1 MPESQQLV
9 LIQHH
14 FLQKNLFS
22 ENQEQ
27 GSWAE
32 CSRQNIIT
40 PREHLADSCCVL
52 SFKMPVIQSDLK
64 ILSVPLQDSYCF
76 RKSSCLIH
84 EIKSRSSWLSQQ
96 FPKWSCCSG
105 WWNHSVMAVHNHA
118 FKKSPLCLKTTGL
131 VQFLTLIGACDIDV
145 SGRLIWYI
153 ILIGTCFGLRWFT
166 PTCEV
171 PLCGHAT
178 LASAAVLFNCLG
190 EWIYTIPLPVPS
202 FQIFFPSWDLR
213 LWKQSSFVISCK
225 TS

>member
-105 WWNHSVMAVHNHA
+105 WSNHSVMAVHNNA
-118 FKKSPLCLKTTGL
+118 FKKKPLMLKDHGTCAIFDLNRCLWYRCLWTLNMVHYFDRYLFWSALVHSNMWSSTVWTCNTGISCSFVQLLRWVNIYHTSASSFLPNFFSLLRFEALKT
-131 VQFLTLIGACDIDV
+131 
-145 SGRLIWYI
+145 
-153 ILIGTCFGLRWFT
+153 ILFCNQL
-166 PTCEV
+166 
-171 PLCGHAT
+171 
-178 LASAAVLFNCLG
+178 
-190 EWIYTIPLPVPS
+190 
-202 FQIFFPSWDLR
+202 
-213 LWKQSSFVISCK
+213 
-225 TS
+225 